1 MESEHGQLELGLE
14 AFAGLLEEFRRG
26 NIADR
31 RREKA
36 TLDRH
41 LAELSRRWDL
51 RFPGFPQER
60 CAYASAGGV
69 HRRGVRDAYLK
80 KIIVKLLEAE
90 GDNLPNRTIVNPACV
105 IGRHARDL
113 AARLSH
119 FKVIAT
125 DIFPGSNWLYE
136 RLRIRPTPDNY
147 EFQQDDI
154 FQPKVQAKPTAVV
167 FFGACGS
174 LSDAAM
180 DYAIGANCPYLMCR
194 TCCHDNIGA
203 NTRIIKRFTLLN
215 WSFRFKN
222 LSYSWARKKLK
233 GHYFSPKYSAG
244 QYPRS
249 QVARGLSHSS
259 EFVEISRNSVDS
271 DICRAIIDLDRYL
284 RLVENQYRVWYKG
297 ELLVARRT
305 ADGA

>member
-1 MESEHGQLELGLE
+1 MESEHGQLRVGLE

-26 NIADR
+26 NIAGR

-36 TLDRH
+36 ALDQH
-41 LAELSRRWDL
+41 LAELSKTWDL
-51 RFPGFPQER
+51 RFPDFPQER
-60 CAYASAGGV
+60 CAYASARGV
-69 HRRGVRDAYLK
+69 HRRGIRDAYLK
-80 KIIVKLLEAE
+80 KIIVKLLDAD
-90 GDNLPNRTIVNPACV
+90 GQDLPNKTIVNPVCV

-113 AARLSH
+113 AARLRH

-154 FQPKVQAKPTAVV
+154 FRPNVQARPTAVV

-180 DYAIGANCPYLMCR
+180 DYAIRAHCPYLMCR
-194 TCCHDNIGA
+194 TCCHDNIGG
-203 NTRIIKRFTLLN
+203 NTRIIRRFTLLN
-215 WSFRFKN
+215 GSFRFKN
-222 LSYSWARKKLK
+222 LVYSVAREKLK

-244 QYPRS
+244 QYPGS
-249 QVARGLSHSS
+249 QTARGLSNSS
-259 EFVEISRNSVDS
+259 EFIEISRNSVDS

-284 RLVENQYRVWYKG
+284 RLVENGYNVWYKG
-297 ELLVARRT
+297 ELFVARRT